1 MPTNR
6 KSERGFASLIVL
18 LISLALI
25 MAIMAL
31 VSINLVQIGQ
41 AKNEQNAT
49 LGVTALMQA
58 EAGYIAAFP
67 SSGYAT
73 GTNLHY
79 LSDCPAPV
87 TQNGKT
93 TVTPTAIAACQ
104 NVSKTYTNNKAAYGY
119 AFNVV
124 STVGA
129 DLLAGTSDDGYL
141 ITATP
146 SNKALGRLT
155 YCANNQDGVLRGQIE
170 GVTPTTAATCDAF
183 GVIAAGVASAPP
195 PAPGLPSMYSM
206 SAGLLLGTAS
216 VSGQTIGPIGPLT
229 LPKAGSYHIV
239 ANTTVYFS
247 SGSSMAGCIL
257 TGDNGAVLSSTLWG
271 PVAPYIYGAQHGVVL
286 VGSNSTTT
294 QSAYAVN
301 VDVVETTTGVD
312 NVYLTCTV
320 TPTMN
325 GVRWQAG
332 GNFNTSGGGMGNW
345 GVGPTSITAILVNNN
360 PAN

>member
-25 MAIMAL
+25 MALMAL

-41 AKNEQNAT
+41 AKNEQNANQ
-49 LGVTALMQA
+49 GVTALMSA

-93 TVTPTAIAACQ
+93 TVTPTPTAACQ
-104 NVSKTYTNNKAAYGY
+104 NVSATYTNTKAAYSY

-124 STVGA
+124 PTVGP
-129 DLLAGTSDDGYL
+129 DGVAGTSDDGFL

-170 GVTPTTAATCDAF
+170 GVTPTTAAACDAF
-183 GVIAAGVASAPP
+183 GVIAAGVASAAPAASGPP
-195 PAPGLPSMYSM
+195 TSYTTWTDALTVSSGAGGTTLSSKPITLTQAGTYLISATSTVATSATVESITCYVADDLGNPNLAWLPPTG
-206 SAGLLLGTAS
+206 ANGFPTATIAAS
-216 VSGQTIGPIGPLT
+216 QFSGQTGTP
-229 LPKAGSYHIV
+229 V
-239 ANTTVYFS
+239 AINALVTASGIDHVALVCTTVPSFS
-247 SGSSMAGCIL
+247 SPNWRADGNFGM
-257 TGDNGAVLSSTLWG
+257 
-271 PVAPYIYGAQHGVVL
+271 
-286 VGSNSTTT
+286 
-294 QSAYAVN
+294 
-301 VDVVETTTGVD
+301 TGVG
-312 NVYLTCTV
+312 L
-320 TPTMN
+320 
-325 GVRWQAG
+325 RWK
-332 GNFNTSGGGMGNW
+332 M
-345 GVGPTSITAILVNNN
+345 GPTFVSAVLVNNT
-360 PAN
+360 AQ